1 MNLKLTLAALL
12 IAPLALTAC
21 AKKDE
26 APKNDAAATV
36 AVEEKI
42 YMHQYPTNAISFYP
56 TCPDCEQAGLLL
68 GTADTIDIVKHP
80 KTFAKTLIKQIS
92 HKLGKAH

>member
-1 MNLKLTLAALL
+1 M
-12 IAPLALTAC
+12 I
-21 AKKDE
+21 
-26 APKNDAAATV
+26 AATTKMPMKF
-36 AVEEKI
+36 ECIHCNKI

-92 HKLGKAH
+92 HKLGKSH